1 MSVEIDRLEI
11 DKVAD
16 AFVQARRDAK
26 GLTAYPGNRPQDMA
40 QAYAIQNHA
49 LTLEDRSAV
58 GWKVGRVPP
67 PHVERLGTDRLAGP
81 IFADTVVWAAPGT
94 APDMPV
100 FAEGFAAVE
109 AEFMA
114 HVAPGFTGPVPGDD
128 AGTLAILDDLRI
140 GIEIASS
147 PYPGIN
153 EDGPTVTV
161 SDFGNNHGLILGA
174 VLEGWREVDLRTI
187 PLALTIDG
195 AIAGEATAATMLDG
209 PLGAVRFLLAN
220 LIERGIDT
228 SKGLWVSTGAVTGVH
243 PIAVGQS
250 ATASFGPYGQ
260 VSCRIVA
267 ATPR

>member
-1 MSVEIDRLEI
+1 VSVEIDRLEI
-11 DKVAD
+11 DKVAG

-114 HVAPGFTGPVPGDD
+114 HVAPGFTGPVPTDD

-161 SDFGNNHGLILGA
+161 SDFGNNHGLILGGA
-174 VLEGWREVDLRTI
+174 GRLARGRSAQH

-195 AIAGEATAATMLDG
+195 AVAGEATAATMLDG

-220 LIERGIDT
+220 LIERGLDT
-228 SKGLWVSTGAVTGVH
+228 SK
-243 PIAVGQS
+243 
-250 ATASFGPYGQ
+250 ASGSRPG
-260 VSCRIVA
+260 R
-267 ATPR
+267 